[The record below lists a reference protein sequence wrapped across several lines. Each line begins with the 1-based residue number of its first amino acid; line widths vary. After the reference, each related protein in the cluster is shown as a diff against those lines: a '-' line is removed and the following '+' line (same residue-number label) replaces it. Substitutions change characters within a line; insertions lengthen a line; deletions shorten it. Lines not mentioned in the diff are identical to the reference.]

1 MVKPLGAS
9 LRDIKARINTA
20 KKTSQ
25 ITKAMEMVSA
35 SKLNRAEHNA
45 RSFTPYM
52 EKIQEVVASVA
63 LGSNDASHPML
74 VKRPVK
80 KTGYLVITSDR
91 GLAGAYNSNVL
102 RTVFQTIQERHR
114 SAEEYAIIA
123 IGRVGLN
130 FFKRRNIPVAL
141 HITGLPDQ
149 PTFADIKEIANKTV
163 NMFADGTF
171 DELYM
176 FYNHFVSA
184 IQQDVTEKKLLPLTD
199 LASDKKLTTYEFEPS
214 QEEIL
219 EVLLP
224 QYAESLIY
232 GALLDAKAS
241 EHAARMTA
249 MKNATDNAKELIRT
263 LTLSYNRARQAA
275 ITQEITEIV
284 AGANALQ

>member
-1 MVKPLGAS
+1 MKPLGAS
-9 LRDIKARINTA
+9 LRDIKARINTT

-130 FFKRRNIPVAL
+130 FFKRRNIPVTL

-249 MKNATDNAKELIRT
+249 MKNATDNAKELIRA

>member
-1 MVKPLGAS
+1 LAS
-9 LRDIKARINTA
+9 LRDIKTRINAT

-35 SKLNRAEHNA
+35 SKLNRAENNA
-45 RSFTPYM
+45 KSFVPYM
-52 EKIQEVVASVA
+52 EKIQDVVASVA
-63 LGSNDASHPML
+63 LGSSNASHPML

-91 GLAGAYNSNVL
+91 GLAGAYNSNIL
-102 RTVFQTIQERHR
+102 RTVYQTIQKRHK
-114 SAEEYAIIA
+114 STDEYAIIA
-123 IGRVGLN
+123 IGRIGLS
-130 FFKRRNIPVAL
+130 FFTKRNIPVAL
-141 HITGLPDQ
+141 NITGLPDQ
-149 PTFADIKEIANKTV
+149 PSFADIKRIASQTV

-176 FYNHFVSA
+176 YYNHFVSA

-199 LASDKKLTTYEFEPS
+199 LATDKKLTSYEFEPS